1 MTDPSECGAPRRY
14 FRDNNGQR
22 VLIGLTIEETLE
34 FETLDGPPEFDD
46 AGSRTARRPDGRAAT
61 TREQRW
67 LELYV
72 KHDEAWKTWL
82 VETRGDRAQTLIIS

>member
-1 MTDPSECGAPRRY
+1 MTDLSECGAPRRY
-14 FRDNNGQR
+14 FPDNNGQR

-34 FETLDGPPEFDD
+34 FETLDGLSEFDD
-46 AGSRTARRPDGRAAT
+46 GGSRAACHTDGRATA

-82 VETRGDRAQTLIIS
+82 VETRGDRGQTLIIS